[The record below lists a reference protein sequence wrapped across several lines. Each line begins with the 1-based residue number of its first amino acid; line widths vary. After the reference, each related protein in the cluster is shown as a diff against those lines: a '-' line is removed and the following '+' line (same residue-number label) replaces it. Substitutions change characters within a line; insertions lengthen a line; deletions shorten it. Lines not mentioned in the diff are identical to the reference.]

1 MTDTPTNK
9 SHEVDSLLGQLSVV
23 LDDIVSLVSHGDFLI
38 GEAHRLIKHTPTRT
52 NEKPSLLLVDDE
64 ELVLKALVRGILKE
78 FLVKTTATVE
88 EAIELLRTAP
98 FDAVISD
105 FRLEEGNGIDILRIA
120 LREQPNALRI
130 LHTGEQSEQVQ
141 RYKKGHLVQHLLAK
155 PCDPSEITALL
166 KAELGGDE

>member
-9 SHEVDSLLGQLSVV
+9 SHEVDGLLGQLSIV

-38 GEAHRLIKHTPTRT
+38 GEAHRLIKHAPTPTGA
-52 NEKPSLLLVDDE
+52 KPSLLVVDDE
-64 ELVLKALVRGILKE
+64 ELVLKALVRSLRKE
-78 FLVKTTATVE
+78 FQITTTMTVE
-88 EAIELLRTAP
+88 EAIELLRTVQ

-105 FRLEEGNGIDILRIA
+105 FNLEAGNGIDVLRIA

-130 LHTGEQSEQVQ
+130 LHTGEQLEQVQ

-155 PCDPSEITALL
+155 PCDI
-166 KAELGGDE
+166 